1 MARLGDVCE
10 VVSGSTPK
18 SNMPEYWD
26 GNVKWITPAELS
38 DDSYVIYDSVRH
50 ITDLG
55 VQKTGLK
62 PFPAGTVILSSR
74 APIGKTAIAGCEM
87 YCNQGFKNL
96 ICSELIDNRYLYHY
110 LSAKTDYLNSLGRG
124 ATFKEISK
132 SIVENIEI
140 PLPSLDE
147 QRKLADQFEQIN
159 QLISLRKIQISKLDE
174 LVKSRFVE
182 LFGDPETNPFKW
194 SISKLSE
201 FCDLQNGY
209 AFKSQDYL
217 DNSTVLN
224 CRMSNIRPDGGFDAE
239 YHPKYLPDTF
249 WEKYKEYRL
258 VDGDVIIA
266 MTDMASDP
274 KILGVPTI
282 VRTNGKK
289 FLLNQRVGKLT
300 FYDNT
305 TINNV
310 YLMFVLSQK
319 HIRQQLVKSAGG
331 STQINV
337 GKPAV
342 LAVEFFVP
350 PMELQKQFAAF
361 IEQTDKSKLAI
372 QESLAE
378 LVTLK
383 KALMQK
389 YFG

>member
-1 MARLGDVCE
+1 MIPPKGGNDMVRLGDVCE

-18 SNMPEYWD
+18 SNMPDYWD
-26 GNVKWITPAELS
+26 GDVKWITPAELS

-174 LVKSRFVE
+174 LVKSRFIE
-182 LFGDPETNPFKW
+182 LFGDPMTNDSKW
-194 SISKLSE
+194 SVSTIGAQFDVTSGGTPATGEKAYWDNGTIPWIGSNMCQDAILCENDGKFITEEGYAHSSAKWFYKGTVLVALVGATIGKTALLRFDTTTNQNIAAIDVNGNAAFSSE
-201 FCDLQNGY
+201 FVFYHLQMLY
-209 AFKSQDYL
+209 
-217 DNSTVLN
+217 
-224 CRMSNIRPDGGFDAE
+224 
-239 YHPKYLPDTF
+239 
-249 WEKYKEYRL
+249 
-258 VDGDVIIA
+258 
-266 MTDMASDP
+266 
-274 KILGVPTI
+274 
-282 VRTNGKK
+282 KK
-289 FLLNQRVGKLT
+289 FMEIGSGKFKMANQG
-300 FYDNT
+300 F
-305 TINNV
+305 
-310 YLMFVLSQK
+310 
-319 HIRQQLVKSAGG
+319 IRQLPL
-331 STQINV
+331 IC
-337 GKPAV
+337 
-342 LAVEFFVP
+342 P
-350 PMELQKQFAAF
+350 PLELQEQFAAF
-361 IEQTDKSKLAI
+361 VEQTDKSKLAI